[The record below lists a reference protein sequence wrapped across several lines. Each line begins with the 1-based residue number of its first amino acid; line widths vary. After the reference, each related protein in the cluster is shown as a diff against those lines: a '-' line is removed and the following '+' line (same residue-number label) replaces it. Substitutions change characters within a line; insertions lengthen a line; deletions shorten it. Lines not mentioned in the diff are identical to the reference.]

1 MPSRIMS
8 VDKTTVTT
16 TSVVLAQPKGR
27 KTSNTRRDNVSLFR
41 GDNGVSEEEVEEL
54 FETNWELEVNK
65 FDDMGL
71 KE

>member
-1 MPSRIMS
+1 MS

-27 KTSNTRRDNVSLFR
+27 KTSNTRRDNVSPFL
-41 GDNGVSEEEVEEL
+41 DNVVSEEEVEEL

>member
-1 MPSRIMS
+1 MS

-41 GDNGVSEEEVEEL
+41 DNVVLEEEVEEL

-71 KE
+71 KENVR